1 MNEKKNLLFVTENE
15 CKLEQ
20 ILKQT
25 QTITP
30 ENSMILQGYNQKIL
44 QPFDE
49 LMRDII
55 ITVYQKNIEEIIVVT
70 AKENQESSMIL
81 LKVLNENIDLQE
93 KLELIDYLFKNCMPE
108 FPKKSVRDWLLGNNK
123 TNNIKNNVDLI
134 LNHPLMPSDIRVTE
148 LSFAQL
154 VDWVNEEN
162 KFEKV

>member
-1 MNEKKNLLFVTENE
+1 MNEKRNLLFVTENE
-15 CKLEQ
+15 VKLEQ

-30 ENSMILQGYNQKIL
+30 ENSMILQGYKQIII

-55 ITVYQKNIEEIIVVT
+55 ITVYQKNIEEIIFVT
-70 AKENQESSMIL
+70 AKEKREISTNL
-81 LKVLNENIDLQE
+81 LKVLNENIDLKE
-93 KLELIDYLFKNCMPE
+93 KIEMFDYLFKNCMPE

-123 TNNIKNNVDLI
+123 TNDIKNNVDLI
-134 LNHPLMPSDIRVTE
+134 RNHPLMPSDIRVTE